1 MTLRSIDS
9 NAKPG
14 LTTSL
19 GRALLR
25 FVRGLMASAVMVA
38 APAASWAN
46 GIGDNSSW
54 QFQTAT
60 DKAVRNATLDMVER
74 KQGGYYQSFQTI
86 NNTYIGRQYNCAVS
100 ATSAGNGGSNGMTA
114 NTSSPGVTNAGSTA
128 ANSAANSATNGLGYG
143 DVSGLA
149 SLSPSAGQ
157 LASTQSN
164 GGAVSAGVSGSATS
178 AVTGAV
184 TAGGGRSDLVLNSD
198 QLNQNSQQMASVT
211 GSTACTGSLT

>member
-1 MTLRSIDS
+1 MTSKPTDKH
-9 NAKPG
+9 AKHTAG
-14 LTTSL
+14 QGET
-19 GRALLR
+19 
-25 FVRGLMASAVMVA
+25 RGLARILRWLTAAALVAA

-54 QFQTAT
+54 QFQSGT
-60 DKAVRNATLDMVER
+60 DKAVKNATLDLTER
-74 KQGGYYQSFQTI
+74 KKGGYYQSFQTI
-86 NNTYIGRQYNCAVS
+86 NTTFIGRQYNCAVN

-114 NTSSPGVTNAGSTA
+114 TTSSPGISNAGSTA
-128 ANSAANSATNGLGYG
+128 ATSAANSATNGLGYG

-164 GGAVSAGVSGSATS
+164 AGALSAGVSGSATS

-184 TAGGGRSDLVLNSD
+184 SAGGGRSDLVLNSD

-211 GSTACTGSLT
+211 GSTACAGPLN